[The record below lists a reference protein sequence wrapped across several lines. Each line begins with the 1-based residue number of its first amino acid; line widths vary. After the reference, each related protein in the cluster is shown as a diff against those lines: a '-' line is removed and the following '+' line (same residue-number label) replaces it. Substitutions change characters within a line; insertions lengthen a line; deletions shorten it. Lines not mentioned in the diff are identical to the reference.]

1 MGMTTLVELKYC
13 FLMRYLSA
21 QSVFWLVSQMVTQVI
36 NSSIL
41 TSFSL
46 PETESK
52 RLFETRRIIILI
64 NCFFSSNICSVT
76 LHGAVR
82 FNNEL

>member
-1 MGMTTLVELKYC
+1 
-13 FLMRYLSA
+13 MRYLSA

-52 RLFETRRIIILI
+52 RLFETRRIIIFI